1 MVFSSSLYKIWSWCT
16 ILTNN
21 FKLNKQTMKKK
32 KLTIILFV
40 LLALSQITFAQIDS
54 GNLEFDTDANKR
66 GSTAAAML
74 GIGIGARAEAM
85 GGAFVAIADDPSA
98 LYWNPAGIT
107 QIKSVSLQ
115 VTKTDWFVDTDFSAL
130 DLVVPLPTLGS
141 AIGFHLAMLDYG
153 ENPVR
158 TVFRPEGTG
167 ESYTA
172 SDFVA
177 GLYLASSITDRVSAS
192 LGVKYFQQTIW
203 HVSGSAIGF
212 DLSIL
217 FKTPVEGLNLGG
229 MISNLGP
236 EFGLSGRD
244 LTGITD
250 IDGRKPIFLNNDN
263 VPFNLATETY
273 ALPLLFRFG
282 IAYQYALDENN
293 AFTVATNLNHP
304 NNNVE
309 TVDFGFEAKIFNAF
323 YLRGGYQ
330 SLFSDA
336 AENGL
341 TLGAGINYKVLDMAT
356 FIVDYSWSDWGVLS
370 SVNRFSIG
378 ISAY

>member
-1 MVFSSSLYKIWSWCT
+1 MQNTKMKYLKI
-16 ILTNN
+16 LV
-21 FKLNKQTMKKK
+21 LA
-32 KLTIILFV
+32 IIL
-40 LLALSQITFAQIDS
+40 LSQKSFAQVDTE
-54 GNLEFDTDANKR
+54 NLKFETDASKR
-66 GSTAAAML
+66 GSAAAAML
-74 GIGIGARAEAM
+74 NIGIGARAEAL

-107 QIKSVSLQ
+107 QIRYVSLQ
-115 VTKTDWFVDTDFSAL
+115 VTKTNWFADTDFSSL
-130 DLVVPLPTLGS
+130 DLVVPLQSFGG

-167 ESYTA
+167 EMYSA

-177 GLYLASSITDRVSAS
+177 GLYFAMGITDRVSTS
-192 LGVKYFQQTIW
+192 LGVKYFKQSIW

-217 FKTPVEGLNLGG
+217 FQTPLQGLKLGG
-229 MISNLGP
+229 TISNLGP

-244 LTGITD
+244 LTNIMD
-250 IDGRKPIFLNNDN
+250 VDGRKPIFLNNDN
-263 VPFNLATETY
+263 VPINLATETY
-273 ALPLLFRFG
+273 PLPLLFRFG
-282 IAYQYALDENN
+282 IAYQYALNDMN
-293 AFTVATNLNHP
+293 TLTIATNLNHP
-304 NNNVE
+304 SNNVE
-309 TVDFGFEAKIFNAF
+309 TVDIGLEAKIFDVF

-330 SLFSDA
+330 SLFSDT

-341 TLGAGINYKVLDMAT
+341 TLGAGINYKILDVAT

-378 ISAY
+378 ISSY

>member
-1 MVFSSSLYKIWSWCT
+1 MQNIK
-16 ILTNN
+16 
-21 FKLNKQTMKKK
+21 MK
-32 KLTIILFV
+32 LFV
-40 LLALSQITFAQIDS
+40 IVLFGLFLSHVCYGQIDS
-54 GNLEFDTDANKR
+54 ENLGFDTDADKR
-66 GSTAAAML
+66 GSAAAAML
-74 GIGIGARAEAM
+74 GIGVGARAEAL

-107 QIKSVSLQ
+107 QIKSIALQ

-130 DLVVPLPTLGS
+130 DLVVPLHSFGA

-153 ENPVR
+153 DHPVR

-167 ESYTA
+167 ETYSA

-177 GLYLASSITDRVSAS
+177 GLYFAMGITDRVSTS
-192 LGVKYFQQTIW
+192 LGVKYFNQSIW

-217 FKTPVEGLNLGG
+217 FQTPLQGLKLGG
-229 MISNLGP
+229 AISNLGQ
-236 EFGLSGRD
+236 EFGLRGRD
-244 LTGITD
+244 LTNIAD
-250 IDGRKPIFLNNDN
+250 IDGRKPIYLNNDN
-263 VPFNLATETY
+263 VPIDLATETY

-282 IAYQYALDENN
+282 IAYKLDLSDKNSLTL
-293 AFTVATNLNHP
+293 ASNLNHP
-304 NNNVE
+304 SNNVE
-309 TVDFGFEAKIFNAF
+309 TVDVGFEAKVFDVF

-330 SLFSDA
+330 SLFSDT

-341 TLGAGINYKVLDMAT
+341 TLGAGINYKVLDVAT

>member
-1 MVFSSSLYKIWSWCT
+1 MKI
-16 ILTNN
+16 
-21 FKLNKQTMKKK
+21 NKF
-32 KLTIILFV
+32 IIVLFGLLFV
-40 LLALSQITFAQIDS
+40 SHISYAQIDA

-74 GIGIGARAEAM
+74 GIGVGARAEAI

-107 QIKSVSLQ
+107 QINSISVQ
-115 VTKTDWFVDTDFSAL
+115 VTKTDWFVDTDFSS
-130 DLVVPLPTLGS
+130 LGLIIPIQSFNS

-153 ENPVR
+153 DNPVR

-167 ESYTA
+167 ETYTA
-172 SDFVA
+172 NDFVA
-177 GLYLASSITDRVSAS
+177 GLYFAMGITDRVSAS
-192 LGVKYFQQTIW
+192 VGFKYFQQSIW
-203 HVSGSAIGF
+203 HVSGSAIGV
-212 DLSIL
+212 DLAIL
-217 FKTPVEGLNLGG
+217 FQTPVNGLTLGG
-229 MISNLGP
+229 TISNLGP
-236 EFGLSGRD
+236 EFGLTGRD
-244 LTGITD
+244 LTNIAD

-263 VPFNLATETY
+263 VPINLATETY

-282 IAYQYALDENN
+282 IAYELDLDESNSITM
-293 AFTVATNLNHP
+293 ASNLNHP
-304 NNNVE
+304 SNNVE
-309 TVDFGFEAKIFNAF
+309 TVDLGLEAKVFDSF

-330 SLFSDA
+330 SLFSDT

-341 TLGAGINYKVLDMAT
+341 TFGGGINYKILDVAT
-356 FIVDYSWSDWGVLS
+356 ITVDYSWSDWGVLS

>member
-1 MVFSSSLYKIWSWCT
+1 MQNMKKTQFII
-16 ILTNN
+16 ILTA
-21 FKLNKQTMKKK
+21 
-32 KLTIILFV
+32 ILLF
-40 LLALSQITFAQIDS
+40 LSNLSFAQIDA

-66 GSTAAAML
+66 GSAAAAML
-74 GIGIGARAEAM
+74 GIGVGARAEAL

-107 QIKSVSLQ
+107 QIKSISLQ

-130 DLVVPLPTLGS
+130 DLVVPLPSFGS

-167 ESYTA
+167 ETYSA
-172 SDFVA
+172 NDFVA
-177 GLYLASSITDRVSAS
+177 GLYFATSITDRVSAS
-192 LGVKYFQQTIW
+192 LGVKYFQQSIW
-203 HVSGSAIGF
+203 HVSGSAIGV

-217 FKTPVEGLNLGG
+217 FQTPVQGLKLGG
-229 MISNLGP
+229 TINNLGP

-244 LTGITD
+244 LTSIAD
-250 IDGRKPIFLNNDN
+250 IDGRRPIYQNNDN
-263 VPFNLATETY
+263 VPINLATETY
-273 ALPLLFRFG
+273 SLPLLFRFG
-282 IAYQYALDENN
+282 VAYKYDLNDNN
-293 AFTVATNLNHP
+293 SFTVATNLNHP
-304 NNNVE
+304 SNDVE
-309 TVDFGFEAKIFNAF
+309 TVDFGAEVKIFDSF

-330 SLFSDA
+330 SLFSDT

-341 TLGAGINYKVLDMAT
+341 TLGAGINYKILDVAT
-356 FIVDYSWSDWGVLS
+356 FIVGYSWSDWGVLS

>member
-1 MVFSSSLYKIWSWCT
+1 MQ
-16 ILTNN
+16 N
-21 FKLNKQTMKKK
+21 MKKK
-32 KLTIILFV
+32 TFITILFGIF
-40 LLALSQITFAQIDS
+40 SFIQINYAQIDT
-54 GNLEFDTDANKR
+54 GNLTFDTDANKR
-66 GSTAAAML
+66 GSSAAAML
-74 GIGIGARAEAM
+74 GIGVGARAEAL

-107 QIKSVSLQ
+107 QIRSISLQ
-115 VTKTDWFVDTDFSAL
+115 VTKTDWFVNTDFSAL
-130 DLVVPLPTLGS
+130 DLIVPLPSFGS
-141 AIGFHLAMLDYG
+141 ALGFHIAMLDYG
-153 ENPVR
+153 DNPVR

-167 ESYTA
+167 ETYSA

-177 GLYLASSITDRVSAS
+177 GLYFAMSITDRVSTS
-192 LGVKYFQQTIW
+192 LGVKYFQQSIW
-203 HVSGSAIGF
+203 HVSGSAVGF

-217 FKTPVEGLNLGG
+217 FQTPLQGLKLGG
-229 MISNLGP
+229 TISNLGP

-244 LTGITD
+244 LTNIMD

-263 VPFNLATETY
+263 VPINLATETY
-273 ALPLLFRFG
+273 GLPLLFRFG
-282 IAYQYALDENN
+282 IAYKYDLSDMNSI
-293 AFTVATNLNHP
+293 TLATNLNHP

-309 TVDFGFEAKIFNAF
+309 TVDLGAEAKIFDLF

-330 SLFSDA
+330 SLFSTN

-341 TLGAGINYKVLDMAT
+341 TLGAGINYKVLDVAT
-356 FIVDYSWSDWGVLS
+356 FTIDYSWSDWGVLS